1 MQPDPT
7 NLIEKIGLKTP
18 LIGFYD
24 APDTGP
30 FEPLV
35 KPKTGVWACTF
46 AFYKQWLCG
55 LGKES
60 FLYKPFWKDL
70 MKARGVADLQ
80 ELLEGVSETNLHSEF
95 DTGAPTGK
103 EIW

>member
-1 MQPDPT
+1 
-7 NLIEKIGLKTP
+7 
-18 LIGFYD
+18 
-24 APDTGP
+24 
-30 FEPLV
+30 
-35 KPKTGVWACTF
+35 
-46 AFYKQWLCG
+46 
-55 LGKES
+55 
-60 FLYKPFWKDL
+60 